1 MPQHLLTEADIEI
14 FKGDREGGGGGG
26 GWGVGSFAA
35 QFLLFDIRMTQEI
48 SEEKLG
54 TANS

>member
-14 FKGDREGGGGGG
+14 FKGDREGGGG

>member
-14 FKGDREGGGGGG
+14 FKGDREGG

>member
-14 FKGDREGGGGGG
+14 FKGDREG
-26 GWGVGSFAA
+26 GVGSFAA